1 MFLVEIVKLNY
12 AQKRF
17 LWNTLLT
24 SPILLYYNFQP
35 VFYGINALLD
45 PILVAQ
51 DIAVALRTW
60 MRFHQV
66 VILRESYPGHFEY

>member
-24 SPILLYYNFQP
+24 SPILLYNFQP
-35 VFYGINALLD
+35 VFCGINALLD

-51 DIAVALRTW
+51 DIAVALRT
-60 MRFHQV
+60 
-66 VILRESYPGHFEY
+66 